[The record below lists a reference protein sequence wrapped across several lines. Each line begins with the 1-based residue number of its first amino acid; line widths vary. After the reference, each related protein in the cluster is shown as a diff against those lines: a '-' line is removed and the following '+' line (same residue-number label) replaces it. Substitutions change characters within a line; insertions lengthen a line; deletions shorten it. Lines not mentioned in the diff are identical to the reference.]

1 MYIRTGPLLQKLP
14 VRDADHYEIRTV
26 TDAFEGTIQSKL
38 GIHTV
43 TDSIDLYLAEGD
55 PFYTVQ
61 KNGSEEVDYSI
72 YDYSALDTN
81 DKYAVFL
88 AVIALVK
95 ISTRAKADR
104 RFLVIQDSYA
114 HCFLPFLFED
124 ASEIDVVDLRYYNQK
139 LSE

>member
-1 MYIRTGPLLQKLP
+1 M
-14 VRDADHYEIRTV
+14 
-26 TDAFEGTIQSKL
+26 
-38 GIHTV
+38 
-43 TDSIDLYLAEGD
+43 
-55 PFYTVQ
+55 Q

-72 YDYSALDTN
+72 YDYSALDTK
-81 DKYAVFL
+81 DKYAVFFGGNQ
-88 AVIALVK
+88 ALVK

-139 LSE
+139 LSDLIAEGNYTDVLFLYNVAGFAEDTSLAKLLG